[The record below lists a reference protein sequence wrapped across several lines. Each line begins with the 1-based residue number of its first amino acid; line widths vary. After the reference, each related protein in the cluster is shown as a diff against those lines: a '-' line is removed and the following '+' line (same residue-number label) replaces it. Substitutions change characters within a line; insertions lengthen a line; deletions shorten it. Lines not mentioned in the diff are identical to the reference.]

1 MSNVIDSST
10 SRLRKL
16 LEEYLVET
24 ETTLYNLAMQKQS
37 LEDGLREVENRG
49 SMYEKRMNYLN
60 TLIEDMYEGEY
71 LQ

>member
-1 MSNVIDSST
+1 MSNVIDNNT
-10 SRLRKL
+10 FRLRKL

-37 LEDGLREVENRG
+37 LEDGLREVESMG
-49 SMYEKRMNYLN
+49 EMYEKRMNYLN
-60 TLIEDMYEGEY
+60 TLIEDMHEGGY